1 MFTNSDTSEPIQC
14 ETRRVAAIELIN
26 QLQQENAELRHE
38 NEQLKTFIEGLLE
51 QIQILQCK
59 VGELQGKLS
68 KNSSNSSKPPSS
80 DGLKKP
86 LKTRSQ
92 RGKSGK
98 KPGGQKGR
106 KGSTLNQIGKP
117 DHIVVHTPV
126 ICTGCGRSLSGVEI
140 GAIEKRQVFDV
151 PEPKIEVTEHQAE
164 TKTCPCCGDTSKGV
178 FPENVRAPVQY
189 GGRVQALV
197 AYFQHQH
204 FVPVERACQI
214 FEDVFGVK
222 ISPGTCAGI
231 DRKLFKNLEAFEANL
246 KTYLLATKVLHF
258 DETGMRCG
266 KKLHWVHVASSES
279 ATFYGIHT
287 KRGGEAI
294 EDFDILPQ
302 YQGTAVHD
310 HWFPYFAYEQVT
322 HGLCNA
328 HHLRELDYMYKQG
341 KEAWAS
347 DLQKLLLGA
356 KKEVKKHRDQG
367 QLPQHVRL
375 QIEKQY
381 AQIIAVGYEY
391 HATLPPLPRGKRGRQ
406 KQRVGK
412 NLLDRLKDKQRCV
425 LLFMYAFEVPFTNNL
440 GEQDVRMNKVKQK
453 ISGCFRQFHGGEIF
467 CRIRSYISTA
477 RKQGWKIWDSLIE
490 AISGDPRLLPV

>member
-14 ETRRVAAIELIN
+14 ETRRVAAIELIH
-26 QLQQENAELRHE
+26 QLQQENAELRQE
-38 NEQLKTFIEGLLE
+38 NEQLKMFIEGLSE

-59 VGELQGKLS
+59 VEELQGKLS

-80 DGLKKP
+80 DGLKKTP
-86 LKTRSQ
+86 KTRSQ
-92 RGKSGK
+92 REKSGK

-106 KGSTLNQIGKP
+106 KGSTLKQVEKP
-117 DHIVVHTPV
+117 DHVIVHTPV
-126 ICTGCGRSLSGVEI
+126 SCTGCGSSLAGVES
-140 GAIEKRQVFDV
+140 GATEKRQVFEI

-189 GGRVQALV
+189 GERVQALA

-204 FVPVERACQI
+204 FIPVERTCQI

-222 ISPGTCAGI
+222 VSPGTCASV
-231 DRKLFKNLEAFEANL
+231 DRKLFKNLEGFETNL
-246 KTYLLATKVLHF
+246 KAYLLGAKVLHF

-302 YQGTAVHD
+302 YQGIAVHD
-310 HWFPYFAYEQVT
+310 HWFPYFTYKQVT

-328 HHLRELDYMYKQG
+328 HHLRELDYVHKQE
-341 KEAWAS
+341 KEDWAA
-347 DLQKLLLGA
+347 DLQKLLLEA
-356 KKEVKKHRDQG
+356 KKEVKNHQG
-367 QLPQHVRL
+367 QLPQDIRL
-375 QIEKQY
+375 RIETQY
-381 AQIIAVGYEY
+381 AQIIAAGYEY
-391 HATLPPLPRGKRGRQ
+391 HATLPPLPRGKRGRR

-412 NLLDRLKDKQRCV
+412 NLLDRLENKQSCI
-425 LLFMYAFEVPFTNNL
+425 LLFIYDFEVPFTNNL

-477 RKQGWKIWDSLIE
+477 RKQGWKIWNSLTE
-490 AISGDPRLLPV
+490 AVSGEPRLLPV